1 MDMQYRMGGYALAE
15 YQWNASLLRHVFI
28 LPEEVADK
36 HLRLAGAVQLKV
48 LLWLSRHGGVYED
61 EACSR
66 AVGAS
71 APDCR
76 DALRYWVEAGVLTG
90 VDSAPVPVA
99 APAKP
104 EPQGKTPVARP
115 RAVKPQMPE
124 VVARRDSNPEFAYLL
139 DEVSAR
145 LGRPLSPGD
154 METLL
159 YLCDTAG
166 LPASV
171 ILMVV
176 GYAVSANHLTMR
188 YIEKMALDWADRDIL
203 TIAAAEEHLCHL
215 ERSQQALKHIQT
227 VCGLDKPPA
236 GAAALSAAEKWVYEW
251 NVADDVLRQAYEV
264 CCQKTGKFQTA
275 YMNRVLENWREQGAD
290 TAEKVAALSDNKK
303 AGRKAAPESEYESM
317 VEQYIPVYKKKKKGE
332 RRGVQS

>member
-1 MDMQYRMGGYALAE
+1 MGGYALAE

-48 LLWLSRHGGVYED
+48 LLWLSRHGGAYED

-66 AVGAS
+66 AVGES
-71 APDCR
+71 VPDCR
-76 DALRYWVEAGVLTG
+76 DALRYWVDAGVLAG
-90 VDSAPVPVA
+90 SDGVPVA
-99 APAKP
+99 AAPAPTKAV
-104 EPQGKTPVARP
+104 EPRSKAPVARP

-124 VVARRDSNPEFAYLL
+124 VIARRDSSPEFAYLL

-166 LPASV
+166 LPTGV

-176 GYAVSANHLTMR
+176 GYAVSASRLTMR
-188 YIEKMALDWADRDIL
+188 YIEKIALDWADRDIL
-203 TIAAAEEHLCHL
+203 TIAAAEEHLCQL
-215 ERSQQALKHIQT
+215 ERSQQALKHVQT
-227 VCGLDKPPA
+227 VCGLDKPPS
-236 GAAALSAAEKWVYEW
+236 GAAAFAAAEKWVYDW
-251 NVADDVLRQAYEV
+251 GTSDDVLRQAYEI
-264 CCQKTGKFQTA
+264 CREKTGKFQTA
-275 YMNRVLENWREQGAD
+275 YMNRILDNWREQGAD
-290 TAEKVAALSDNKK
+290 TAEKIEALSGDPK
-303 AGRKAAPESEYESM
+303 GSRKAEPDSDYENM
-317 VEQYIPVYKKKKKGE
+317 VEQYIPVYKKKKKG
-332 RRGVQS
+332 